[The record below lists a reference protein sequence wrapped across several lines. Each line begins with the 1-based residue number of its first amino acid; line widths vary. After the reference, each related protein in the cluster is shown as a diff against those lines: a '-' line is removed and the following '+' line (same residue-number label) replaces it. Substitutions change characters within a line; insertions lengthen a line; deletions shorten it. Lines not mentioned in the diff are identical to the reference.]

1 MVRAP
6 HGSGPLQNEEG
17 YLTIVAALVILTLIS
32 LIGFSSS
39 RIAGTEVT
47 LARNELVY
55 KRNFYRAEGAA
66 LEAADRLLRT
76 ADLRAN
82 PPRWMETVTGA
93 LDEETL
99 PDYWNHT
106 VDDGDPVVPE
116 SARVDPDH
124 AAFLAG
130 YEGVAPGASLDM
142 SRPTIHAISIFGR
155 CTGDGT
161 SIIKMGFRT
170 AY

>member
-1 MVRAP
+1 MVGEQT
-6 HGSGPLQNEEG
+6 GSRMLRNENG
-17 YLTIVAALVILTLIS
+17 YLTIVAALVILALIS

-47 LARNELVY
+47 LARNEYVY

-66 LEAADRLLRT
+66 LEAADRLLRIS
-76 ADLRAN
+76 DLRAN
-82 PPRWMETVTGA
+82 PPRWMETVSGA

-99 PDYWNHT
+99 PAYWEHT
-106 VDDGDPVVPE
+106 TAGGDPVVPE
-116 SARVDPDH
+116 PAHIDPEH
-124 AAFLAG
+124 ALFLAG
-130 YEGVAPGASLDM
+130 HEGVAPGASLDM

-161 SIIKMGFRT
+161 SIIKMGFRA

>member
-1 MVRAP
+1 MAEARQK
-6 HGSGPLQNEEG
+6 SGGLRNEEG

-39 RIAGTEVT
+39 RIAGTEVS

-55 KRNFYRAEGAA
+55 KRNFYRAEGAV
-66 LEAADRLLRT
+66 LEAADRLHHI

-82 PPRWMETVTGA
+82 PPRWMETITGA

-99 PDYWNHT
+99 SSYWDHT
-106 VDDGDPVVPE
+106 AENGDPVVPE
-116 SARVDPDH
+116 PARVDPEQ
-124 AAFLAG
+124 ARFLAG
-130 YEGVAPGASLDM
+130 HEGVAPGASLDM

-161 SIIKMGFRT
+161 SIIKMGFRA